1 MHMKTIGYRSL
12 WRLTFS
18 LILLFLVTSFGP
30 SQSLALS
37 PSDLIVVYNLNMQN
51 SKGVAHYYAK
61 KRAVPLS
68 NLVGVRVPTSERM
81 ARLDFENELVSTVK
95 TVVERLKSEC
105 KKPAILLVYGI
116 PLLVRGSVREE
127 SDRAFVALARDK
139 VTEYQGVVLQ
149 LISQLDHLVLGNS
162 PQVLAPESPEK
173 NYETIDVLKMA
184 GESFKGGLRY
194 LIEAKSK
201 EGEQESILGASS
213 VLIRLVGAASM
224 AKAILEAAGKG
235 KDDYLKFFKN
245 QELLKWHAL
254 LKTELGEISFRGI
267 RPENALETAT
277 VVRFV
282 NGVIGEL
289 KFWDEIKTT
298 YEDGKYSASVDNE
311 LTLILAD
318 PYQLARWLPNP
329 FHENYDR
336 LPFINKIRDKTIMVG
351 RLDGP
356 TPELTKRLVDDA
368 IATEKK
374 GLEGIF
380 YIDARGIKGNGSYG
394 SYSWYDRHL
403 FSLYNIIKD
412 ESSMDVVIDRGPEL
426 FSSGACPNAALYCGW
441 YSLRNYVDSFTWKKG
456 SVGFH
461 VASAEASTLR
471 ARDSN
476 VWCKRMVEEG
486 IAATLGPVAEPYLLS
501 FPLPDH
507 FFPLLMSGKFPL
519 LEVYFRSIPSISWRQ
534 TLIGDPLYTPFKN
547 NPAIRLPLKK
557 KTKALH
563 ETDETAGPG
572 PARF

>member
-1 MHMKTIGYRSL
+1 MKTIGHSSL
-12 WRLTFS
+12 WRLIFS
-18 LILLFLVTSFGP
+18 LILLFLITSFGP

-37 PSDLIVVYNLNMQN
+37 PADLIVVYNLNMQN

-68 NLVGVRVPTSERM
+68 NLIGVRVPTSERM
-81 ARLDFENELVSTVK
+81 ARLDFESELIPPIK
-95 TVVERLKSEC
+95 KVVERLKSER

-116 PLLVRGSVREE
+116 PLLVKGSVRGET
-127 SDRAFVALARDK
+127 DRAFVAFAQKK
-139 VTEYQGVVLQ
+139 VKEYQEVVIQ
-149 LISQLDHLVLGNS
+149 LISQLDHLVPGNS
-162 PQVLAPESPEK
+162 SQVLTPKSPEK

-184 GESFKGGLRY
+184 EKSFKGGLRY

-201 EGEQESILGASS
+201 EGEQESMLGASS

-224 AKAILEAAGKG
+224 AKAILEGTGKG
-235 KDDYLKFFKN
+235 KDDYLKFFRN

-277 VVRFV
+277 IVRFV

-311 LTLILAD
+311 LTLILAG

-356 TPELTKRLVDDA
+356 TPGLAKRLVDDA
-368 IATEKK
+368 MATEKK

-403 FSLYNIIKD
+403 FNLYNIIKD
-412 ESSMDVVIDRGPEL
+412 ESSMEVVIDKSPEL
-426 FSSGACPNAALYCGW
+426 FPAGACPNTALYCGW

-471 ARDSN
+471 ARESR

-507 FFPLLMSGKFPL
+507 FFPLLMSGKSPL

-547 NPAIRLPLKK
+547 NPAISLPLKK
-557 KTKALH
+557 KVKTPH
-563 ETDETAGPG
+563 RPDETGETG

>member
-1 MHMKTIGYRSL
+1 M
-12 WRLTFS
+12 
-18 LILLFLVTSFGP
+18 TSFWP

-37 PSDLIVVYNLNMQN
+37 PSDLIVVYNLNMQS
-51 SKGVAHYYAK
+51 SKDVADYYAK

-68 NLVGVRVPTSERM
+68 NLVGIRVPKSERM
-81 ARLDFENELVSTVK
+81 TRLDYDRDLIPPIK
-95 TVVERLKSEC
+95 TVVDRLRSEG

-116 PLLVRGSVREE
+116 PLLVRGSVNEK
-127 SDRAFVALARDK
+127 SDRAFVAFAQEK
-139 VTEYQGVVLQ
+139 VKEYQNIVHQ
-149 LISQLDHLVLGNS
+149 LIFRLNRLVPGNR
-162 PQVLAPESPEK
+162 PKVLAPDALGK
-173 NYETIDVLKMA
+173 NHATTDVLKMA
-184 GESFKGGLRY
+184 GESFKSGLRY
-194 LIEAKSK
+194 LIEAKSD
-201 EGEQESILGASS
+201 ETEQASILGVSS
-213 VLIRLVGAASM
+213 VLIRLVGAESM
-224 AKAILEAAGKG
+224 AKAILEGTGKG

-254 LKTELGEISFRGI
+254 LKTELGEMSFRGV

-277 VVRFV
+277 AVRFV

-289 KFWDEIKTT
+289 KFWDKVKTT
-298 YEDGKYSASVDNE
+298 YAGGKYSASVDSE
-311 LTLILAD
+311 LTLILAG
-318 PYQLARWLPNP
+318 PYQLERWLPNP
-329 FHENYDR
+329 FHENFDR
-336 LPFINKIRDKTIMVG
+336 LPFIHKIRDKTIMVG

-356 TPELTKRLVDDA
+356 TPERVKRLVNDA

-380 YIDARGIKGNGSYG
+380 YIDARGIKDNGSYG

-403 FSLYNIIKD
+403 FNLYTTLKD
-412 ESSMDVVIDRGPEL
+412 GSSMEVVIDRGPEL
-426 FSSGACPNAALYCGW
+426 FAAGACPNAALYCGW
-441 YSLRNYVDSFTWKKG
+441 YSLRNYVDSFMWKKG

-471 ARDSN
+471 TKESN
-476 VWCKRMVEEG
+476 VWCKRMIEEG

-507 FFPLLMSGKFPL
+507 FFPLLMSGKLPL
-519 LEVYFRSIPSISWRQ
+519 LEVYFRSVPSISWRQ

-557 KTKALH
+557 KVKTPPKP
-563 ETDETAGPG
+563 DETGEPG

>member
-1 MHMKTIGYRSL
+1 MV
-12 WRLTFS
+12 
-18 LILLFLVTSFGP
+18 LLFLITSFGP
-30 SQSLALS
+30 SQSLGLS
-37 PSDLIVVYNLNMQN
+37 PSELIVVYNLNLRN

-68 NLVGVRVPTSERM
+68 NIVGVRVPTSERM
-81 ARLDFENELVSTVK
+81 ARLDFENELVHPIK
-95 TVVERLKSEC
+95 KAVERLKSER

-116 PLLVRGSVREE
+116 PLLVRGSVRGE
-127 SDRAFVALARDK
+127 SDRAFVAFVQAK
-139 VTEYQGVVLQ
+139 VKEYQDIVLQ

-162 PQVLAPESPEK
+162 SQVLAPNPPEK

-201 EGEQESILGASS
+201 EDEQESMLGASS
-213 VLIRLVGAASM
+213 VLIRLVGVASM
-224 AKAILEAAGKG
+224 AKAILEGAGKG

-254 LKTELGEISFRGI
+254 LKIELGEISFRGI

-277 VVRFV
+277 VARFV

-289 KFWDEIKTT
+289 KFWDAIKTV

-311 LTLILAD
+311 LTLILAG

-356 TPELTKRLVDDA
+356 TPELAKRLVDDA

-394 SYSWYDRHL
+394 SYFWYDRHL
-403 FSLYNIIKD
+403 FNLYNILKD
-412 ESSMDVVIDRGPEL
+412 ESSMKVVIDRGPEL
-426 FSSGACPNAALYCGW
+426 FPSGACPNAALYCGW

-471 ARDSN
+471 ARESN

-507 FFPLLMSGKFPL
+507 FFPLLMSGKIPL

-557 KTKALH
+557 KVKTPH
-563 ETDETAGPG
+563 RPDETGVPG

>member
-1 MHMKTIGYRSL
+1 M
-12 WRLTFS
+12 
-18 LILLFLVTSFGP
+18 ILLFLVTSFGP

-61 KRAVPLS
+61 KRAIPLS

-81 ARLDFENELVSTVK
+81 ARLDFENELVSPVK
-95 TVVERLKSEC
+95 TVVDRLKSEC

-162 PQVLAPESPEK
+162 SQVLAPNPPEK
-173 NYETIDVLKMA
+173 NYETMDVLKMA

-201 EGEQESILGASS
+201 EGEQESMLGASS
-213 VLIRLVGAASM
+213 VLIRLVGAALM
-224 AKAILEAAGKG
+224 AKAILEGAGKG
-235 KDDYLKFFKN
+235 KDDYLKLFRN

-311 LTLILAD
+311 LTLILAG

-557 KTKALH
+557 KAKALH